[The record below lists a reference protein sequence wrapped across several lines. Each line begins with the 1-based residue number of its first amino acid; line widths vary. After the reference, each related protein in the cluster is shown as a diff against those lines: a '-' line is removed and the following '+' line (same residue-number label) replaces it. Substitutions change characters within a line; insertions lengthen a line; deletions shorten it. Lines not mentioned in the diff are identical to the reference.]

1 MPATTA
7 PSRVAA
13 AATAPSPASA
23 PTSTTAI
30 HPAREV
36 YTSMTAPAAMVPT
49 DGIIPGVASASA
61 TGPVV
66 AACKVVLVDY
76 AIGHRWA
83 VAASVA
89 SLTQRSGGDIR
100 DSRVLIFVTVA
111 VRVLRRND

>member
-1 MPATTA
+1 MPARTA

-13 AATAPSPASA
+13 AATAPSPAFA
-23 PTSTTAI
+23 PTSTMAI

-36 YTSMTAPAAMVPT
+36 CTSMTAPAAMVPT
-49 DGIIPGVASASA
+49 DGIIPGVASATA

-66 AACKVVLVDY
+66 AACKVVLVEY
-76 AIGHRWA
+76 AIGHRWV
-83 VAASVA
+83 VAAAVA

>member
-1 MPATTA
+1 MPARTA
-7 PSRVAA
+7 PSRLAA
-13 AATAPSPASA
+13 AAAAPSPAFA
-23 PTSTTAI
+23 LTSTMAI

-36 YTSMTAPAAMVPT
+36 CTSMTAPAAMVPI
-49 DGIIPGVASASA
+49 DGIIPGVASATA

-66 AACKVVLVDY
+66 AACKVVLVEY
-76 AIGHRWA
+76 AIGHRWV
-83 VAASVA
+83 VAAAVA